1 MGQIVNVVERPSSR
15 PGIVRFETNRVLSGT
30 GHDRFVAGQLIE
42 GERPVDELARR
53 LFNRGGIAAI
63 HINGGIVTVDLAK
76 GFGAEGIADLIR
88 GLYTFYEAPE
98 ERPDAVAAEAAVAAA
113 PDPERA
119 AQAPVLQEV
128 SAAVAADVPPL
139 PTPGDAAAARN
150 EELAAAAPAEAPPA
164 PGPDPDAP
172 AAPPSDTP
180 VERTAD
186 LAPSADPPPSDAT
199 ADDA

>member
-1 MGQIVNVVERPSSR
+1 MGQIVNVVERASSR

-42 GERPVDELARR
+42 GERTVDELARR

-63 HINGGIVTVDLAK
+63 HINGGVVTVDLEK
-76 GFGAEGIADLIR
+76 GFGPEGLADLIR
-88 GLYTFYEAPE
+88 GLYTFYEAPDA
-98 ERPDAVAAEAAVAAA
+98 RPDAVAAEAALAAA

-119 AQAPVLQEV
+119 AAAPVLQEV
-128 SAAVAADVPPL
+128 SAAVAADVPPM
-139 PTPGDAAAARN
+139 PTPGDAAAERN
-150 EELAAAAPAEAPPA
+150 EALAAAAPAEAAPA
-164 PGPDPDAP
+164 PEPEPVAP
-172 AAPPSDTP
+172 TDVP
-180 VERTAD
+180 VEQVAD